1 MEVGPGEGGG
11 VGGGENAKATGLLG
25 VWNNEV
31 PLYTRGRQ
39 SLSSAW

>member
-1 MEVGPGEGGG
+1 MEVGPGEGEGE
-11 VGGGENAKATGLLG
+11 GGGNAKATGLLG